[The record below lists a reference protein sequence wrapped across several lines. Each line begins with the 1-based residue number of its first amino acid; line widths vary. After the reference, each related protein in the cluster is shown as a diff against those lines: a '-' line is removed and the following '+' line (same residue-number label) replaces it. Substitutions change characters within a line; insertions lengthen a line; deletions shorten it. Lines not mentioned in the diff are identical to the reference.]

1 MPERR
6 VLYLTQ
12 QQLLAFRWQLGSL
25 SPEGEFLAASADEQ
39 FSEYLADHASSLF
52 SVVVNL
58 GEEGFHTDVIPFLQ
72 SRDRNLV
79 IARRLGQTFLGAP
92 LSLAISHGHESG
104 SRRNERLLLAALTGQ
119 NHLAPWLD
127 AIRNAGARLQ
137 GIYSLPLLTENLV
150 QRIGIKIK
158 QGILVTV
165 QDSTVRQ
172 SFFRAER
179 LVFSRVAPLVG
190 SSISDTALS
199 IAAEANRF
207 HQYLLSQ
214 RMVANGERLS
224 AHILAHP
231 QAISAIEAGR
241 FNNGIDITVHDLLAA
256 AKKIGLKSPGP
267 DSRSQ
272 NLFLQI
278 AVSAAPKQQFATDAL
293 RQPYR
298 LWQLGNA
305 VRAAGFIALTACLLF
320 SLKLMIEAGNARDE
334 NARLSREAAN
344 MDQNYRQVLGRLPPI
359 PVTNDVLRKLIDRV
373 DQLRHTAESPTP
385 ALLHLSQT
393 LELTPQVEITRID
406 WLAPGAKKEGGKG
419 GAPTPTGKG
428 AASLSREVLVV
439 EGNMMA
445 GTQGSPRQLIA
456 TFDEFVRR
464 LGASPAGVSVVVT
477 QTPFDLN
484 ASQPIKSA
492 ETSGGQRAA
501 RPFSL
506 QIEYPVLP

>member
-25 SPEGEFLAASADEQ
+25 SPEGEFLAAAASEQ
-39 FSEYLADHASSLF
+39 FSQYLAEHASSLF
-52 SVVVNL
+52 SLVVNL
-58 GEEGFHTDVIPFLQ
+58 GEEGFHTDVIPYLQ

-79 IARRLGQTFLGAP
+79 ITRRLGQTFLGAP
-92 LSLAISHGHESG
+92 LALAISHGHESG

-127 AIRNAGARLQ
+127 AIRNVGARLQ

-150 QRIGIKIK
+150 QRLGIKLQ

-172 SFFRAER
+172 SFFRAGR
-179 LVFSRVAPLVG
+179 LVFSRVAPLLG
-190 SSISDTALS
+190 GSISDTALS

-231 QAISAIEAGR
+231 QAIPAIQAGR
-241 FNNGIDITVHDLLAA
+241 FNNGIDITVHDILAA
-256 AKKIGLKSPGP
+256 SKKIGLKTPRT

-278 AVSAAPKQQFATDAL
+278 AASQPPKQQFATDAL

-298 LWQLGNA
+298 LWQIGNA
-305 VRAAGFIALTACLLF
+305 VRAAGVLALTGCLLF
-320 SLKLMIEAGNARDE
+320 SLKLMVETGNARDDAE
-334 NARLSREAAN
+334 RLSREAATKEQ
-344 MDQNYRQVLGRLPPI
+344 DYRMVLGRLPPI
-359 PVTNDVLRKLIDRV
+359 PVTNDVLRKLIERL
-373 DQLRHTAESPTP
+373 DQLRHTAESPAP

-393 LELTPQVEITRID
+393 LEQTPQVEITRLD
-406 WLAPGAKKEGGKG
+406 WLAPGAKKEGTKSG
-419 GAPTPTGKG
+419 GSAPTGKG
-428 AASLSREVLVV
+428 TTPVSREILVV

-464 LGASPAGVSVVVT
+464 LGAAPAGVSVTVT

-484 ASQPIKSA
+484 ASLKSA
-492 ETSGGQRAA
+492 DSGAQRVA

-506 QIEYPVLP
+506 QIEYPVQP